1 MSIILDMNGN
11 PLPHYN
17 YSDLVT
23 YMRQF
28 QENVTVTTAQYC
40 RTLISNSIGKLPLV
54 LYKGEGHDRQEVP
67 KSQYPIQIRS
77 LSNRPND
84 FQTWQEYIRC
94 QILNVLDQGD
104 AFGIALRNP
113 RGNVATLVP
122 VLNPKSVSLAVK
134 MGMVKYQI
142 SMDVTL
148 GIQSAE
154 YTAKDIQH
162 MRALT
167 ACGLRGES
175 IISQNISAFKLYG
188 KAEAHGLAHFENAAS
203 PTGVFTTP
211 KGMTSQQHNDLSAG
225 LSAMTSGSH
234 NASKVLVLPQEV
246 DFKSVQNDHSKS
258 QYIESR
264 EYQRREILAAYGVP
278 QGMIDGKADYKTA
291 QLAFYKDTIVPYC
304 RAFLD
309 SLNRIVPDGY
319 SFEFDSEMILAG
331 DPLDQVQ
338 YVQNAI
344 KAAVMTPN
352 EGRVYLGR
360 DPVEGGDVFAIETN
374 NISLGSFNE
383 IAERQRQ
390 QKHETTEG

>member
-11 PLPHYN
+11 PMPQHN
-17 YSDLVT
+17 YSELVT

-28 QENVTVTTAQYC
+28 QNNVTVTTAQYC

-67 KSQYPIQIRS
+67 KSKYPIQIRQ
-77 LSNRPND
+77 LAQRPND

-94 QILNVLDQGD
+94 QILNVLDHGD
-104 AFGIALRNP
+104 AFGIALRNKN
-113 RGNVATLVP
+113 GNVSTLVP
-122 VLNPKSVSLAVK
+122 VLNPKSVVMAVK
-134 MGMVKYQI
+134 QGMVKYTIAQDTTI
-142 SMDVTL
+142 GLPM
-148 GIQSAE
+148 AE
-154 YTAKDIQH
+154 YTTRDIQH

-167 ACGLRGES
+167 SCGLRGES
-175 IISQNISAFKLYG
+175 IIQQNMSAFKLYG
-188 KAEAHGLAHFENAAS
+188 KAEAHGLAHFDNAAS

-211 KGMTSQQHNDLSAG
+211 KGMTSQQHNDLSIG
-225 LSAMTSGSH
+225 LSSMASGSS
-234 NASKVLVLPQEV
+234 NASRVLVLPQEV
-246 DFKSVQNDHSKS
+246 DFKPVQSDHTKS

-309 SLNRIVPDGY
+309 SLNRVVPDGY
-319 SFEFDSEMILAG
+319 FFEFDSEMILAG

-360 DPVEGGDVFAIETN
+360 DPVDGGDVFAIETN
-374 NISLGSFNE
+374 NISLGSFSE
-383 IAERQRQ
+383 IADRQRQ
-390 QKHETTEG
+390 NNNNKG